1 MALYTIPTDSSGAGL
16 WVPPYTLA
24 DGVYSVQ
31 GRSVYGGPSGPLGPG
46 VSLTMP
52 NAAKVATLALIAR
65 MSVAPTSGRAAA
77 MYALISALMTA
88 GVWAKL
94 DVLYLLAAHDPQAAR
109 LNWIGSSYDLNAYS
123 SPIYTTDREVKGDG
137 VMAWLDATGYNPSS
151 TVGKLLLNDAS
162 VGIWVRT
169 PSAGSGTDLFG
180 GTAWMARR
188 NTGADWHYRVND
200 NTSSF
205 GQPGDTAGFYVGCR
219 ADSTT
224 KRLYRNGVQI
234 ASHAVASTAIANRFN
249 LLGQSAGN
257 YSAVGA
263 SAAFAGGNLTDAE
276 NVLLYSAIRTYLIAL
291 GATS

>member
-1 MALYTIPTDSSGAGL
+1 MAEYTLTADASGAGL

-24 DGVYSVQ
+24 DGTYSVT
-31 GRSVYGGPSGPLGPG
+31 GRSELGVNGPYGSP

-52 NAAKVATLALIAR
+52 NAAKTATLALIAR
-65 MSVAPTSGRAAA
+65 MSVAPTSGRAAD

-94 DVLYLLAAHDPQAAR
+94 DVLYLLAAHDAQAAR

-162 VGIWVRT
+162 LGIWVRT
-169 PSAGSGTDLFG
+169 PSTGSGTEMYA
-180 GTAWMARR
+180 GTGWMARR
-188 NTGADWHYRVND
+188 NTGSDWHYRVND
-200 NTSSF
+200 VTSSF
-205 GQPGDTAGFYVGCR
+205 GSPGDTAGFYVGCR
-219 ADSTT
+219 ADSSN
-224 KRLYRNGVQI
+224 KRLYKNGAQI
-234 ASHAVASTAIANRFN
+234 ATAAVASTALVSRINI
-249 LLGQSAGN
+249 LGQSGGN
-257 YSAVGA
+257 YSTVGA
-263 SAAFAGGNLTDAE
+263 SAAFAGGNLNDAE